1 MQGIDP
7 KNNNSGKA
15 QRFVILLLVCMCF
28 GRNHSRWQKTEM
40 TKRCERYRTV
50 LHSMAFKR
58 LRSVIPVHPH
68 DSRSQ
73 RLTRH
78 RHDPKYIFFASS
90 LCFCKIVKIRMKWQ
104 LSVSSLICLIMLM
117 IYMFGHFWYL
127 CDTEGLMFW
136 DELSNT
142 SAGLRDWSKFW
153 DGITWKLTMQSA
165 CTMGLFTLRKM
176 HKLNCELW
184 TLVRISC

>member
-1 MQGIDP
+1 MQGIHP
-7 KNNNSGKA
+7 KNNNNGKA
-15 QRFVILLLVCMCF
+15 QRFVILLLLCMCF

-58 LRSVIPVHPH
+58 LRSVIPVHPD

-90 LCFCKIVKIRMKWQ
+90 LCFFKILKIRMKWQ
-104 LSVSSLICLIMLM
+104 LSVSSLSRYQLICV
-117 IYMFGHFWYL
+117 FGHFWKM
-127 CDTEGLMFW
+127 CDTEELIFW
-136 DELSNT
+136 NELLNT

-153 DGITWKLTMQSA
+153 DGTPGSWLEEVA
-165 CTMGLFTLRKM
+165 HCT
-176 HKLNCELW
+176 N
-184 TLVRISC
+184 